1 MNFSNKIPAWSYA
14 KKKIA
19 QFAGE
24 EARYRGTFIYEVRV
38 PAQPKNPLAEEE
50 EANRAMD
57 ELYKRVYGAVGDEVP
72 LSTPPQKF
80 N

>member
-38 PAQPKNPLAEEE
+38 PAQPENPQAEQIAAEQA
-50 EANRAMD
+50 AN
-57 ELYKRVYGAVGDEVP
+57 ELYQRVYGAVGDEVP
-72 LSTPPQKF
+72 MANSPEKI